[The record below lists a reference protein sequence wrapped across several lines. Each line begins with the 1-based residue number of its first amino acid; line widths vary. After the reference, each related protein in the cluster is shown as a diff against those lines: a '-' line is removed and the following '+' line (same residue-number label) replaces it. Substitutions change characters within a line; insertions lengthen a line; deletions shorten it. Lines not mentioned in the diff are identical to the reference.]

1 MTRLTTLRSRLADL
15 RRRRQTVRWGTGYA
29 ALLLAI
35 LWALAAAFLV
45 DWSFEL
51 SKPARLLSLLVCVG
65 AVVWI
70 ARRFT
75 LPYLGHQ
82 ETDLDMA
89 LMVERQQKI
98 DSDLVAALQ
107 FESAEAPKWG
117 STQLEHAVI
126 DYVAEF
132 GKGWNVFEGFSRQE
146 LVRRGAALTATVAL
160 LGLVVVSHPG
170 HVAAFLNRFLLGS
183 AHYPTRTSIDEIL
196 VNGKPIN
203 AAPGG
208 DFVVK
213 TAYGQP
219 LRFDVRTS
227 GELPSGGRVDL
238 STVASGLQ
246 STVDLAR
253 KKDANPSDNQAAF
266 QGQLPKLVDS
276 LFFQVYLG
284 DAWTDPIELRV
295 IPLPVVDLRLT
306 PTPPAYAVGAADP
319 DNAPAGA
326 RQISV
331 IEGSQVG
338 FELACTNKRLAE
350 AQVLVDG
357 KSYPL
362 TDSGKGSGP
371 GRNWSLATAGTP
383 LEHVEKPTRFEVQV
397 IDEDG
402 MHLESPIQGFIR
414 IKADQRPRISA
425 DVVTRFVL
433 PSGTPVIDYRAN
445 DDFGIGKLLV
455 HLQSTRGES
464 AATDERTLEL
474 VRLGEPL
481 LRDKLPLKG
490 TYKLDLAQ
498 LGLAKGDQVKVTLEA
513 IDYRGSTPGQSA
525 SSEPLVLQVTDES
538 GILAAISESDERSA
552 RQLDAIIKR
561 QLGIGESK

>member
-1 MTRLTTLRSRLADL
+1 MPL
-15 RRRRQTVRWGTGYA
+15 W
-29 ALLLAI
+29 LLAI

-82 ETDLDMA
+82 ETDLDMV

-107 FESAEAPKWG
+107 FESAEAPQWG
-117 STQLEHAVI
+117 STQLEACGDRLRGRV
-126 DYVAEF
+126 
-132 GKGWNVFEGFSRQE
+132 RQGLE
-146 LVRRGAALTATVAL
+146 RFRRLFPAGAGPPRAALTATVRAL
-160 LGLVVVSHPG
+160 GAGCGLASGARGGLLESLSARLGTLSRR
-170 HVAAFLNRFLLGS
+170 ARRLMRSWSTANRLC
-183 AHYPTRTSIDEIL
+183 R
-196 VNGKPIN
+196 
-203 AAPGG
+203 PGG
-208 DFVVK
+208 RFRRQDGLRP
-213 TAYGQP
+213 TAA
-219 LRFDVRTS
+219 VRSATS

-253 KKDANPSDNQAAF
+253 RKDANPSDNQAAF

-319 DNAPAGA
+319 DACRPVPGRFRSSRA
-326 RQISV
+326 R
-331 IEGSQVG
+331 
-338 FELACTNKRLAE
+338 RLASSWP
-350 AQVLVDG
+350 APTSAWPKRQVLVDG

-397 IDEDG
+397 VDEDG

-455 HLQSTRGES
+455 HLQSMRGDS
-464 AATDERTLEL
+464 AATDDRTLEL

-481 LRDKLPLKG
+481 LATNYP
-490 TYKLDLAQ
+490 
-498 LGLAKGDQVKVTLEA
+498 
-513 IDYRGSTPGQSA
+513 
-525 SSEPLVLQVTDES
+525 
-538 GILAAISESDERSA
+538 
-552 RQLDAIIKR
+552 
-561 QLGIGESK
+561 